1 VTTAMRRSIV
11 LVSAAAAL
19 VAGCSTGQGDP
30 SVAATVG
37 GVRVST
43 VDQVQQRLNDLL
55 ARNKQVQDLA
65 SQHKLDQVARAIV
78 AHDVVHQLVTEA
90 ARRQNVTIDE
100 SLVAQLAPIL
110 NNPDQ
115 QKQQQDPVQAAVD
128 SAYPVNDVTRDK
140 VLLAELVE
148 KNIGL
153 VSSTIDVAFISK
165 ADDARALARQVAAT
179 PDKADELFN
188 ATAKNG
194 TAAPNHEPQINSV
207 WGGPVDSQSGQPTDT
222 NGYLQAAGLPFTWL
236 PEKSVLVWLQNGQ
249 DGTYYAVVYTK
260 QKATAA
266 KQPAGIDLG
275 GGSVSPSQL
284 AQIGRVTLVGL
295 AQELGVQ
302 LNQRYGLWD
311 PIDLNVVPGDQAAA
325 SNQLIVP
332 TTAKQ

>member
-1 VTTAMRRSIV
+1 MRRSIV

-30 SVAATVG
+30 TVAATVG

-65 SQHKLDQVARAIV
+65 AQHKLDQVARAIV
-78 AHDVVHQLVTEA
+78 THDVVHQLITEA
-90 ARRQNVTIDE
+90 AKRQNITTDE
-100 SLVAQLAPIL
+100 GLVAQLAPIL

-115 QKQQQDPVQAAVD
+115 QQGQDPVQAAVE
-128 SAYPVNDVTRDK
+128 SSYPVTDVTRDK
-140 VLLAELVE
+140 LLLAELVQ
-148 KNIGL
+148 KNVGR
-153 VSSTIDVAFISK
+153 VSSVIDVAFISK
-165 ADDARALARQVAAT
+165 ADDARALAQQVAAA
-179 PDKADELFN
+179 PDKADALFN
-188 ATAKNG
+188 ATAQNG
-194 TAAPNHEPQINSV
+194 TAAPNHEPQINSS
-207 WGGPVDSQSGQPTDT
+207 WGGPVDSQTGQPTDT

-236 PEKSVLVWLQNGQ
+236 PAKSVLVWLQNGQ

-266 KQPAGIDLG
+266 KQPDVDTS
-275 GGSVSPSQL
+275 SVTPGQL
-284 AQIGRVTLVGL
+284 AQVGRVTLVGV

-325 SNQLIVP
+325 SNQLILP
-332 TTAKQ
+332 TTTAKQ

>member
-1 VTTAMRRSIV
+1 MRRSIV

-140 VLLAELVE
+140 VLLAELV
-148 KNIGL
+148 
-153 VSSTIDVAFISK
+153 
-165 ADDARALARQVAAT
+165 
-179 PDKADELFN
+179 
-188 ATAKNG
+188 
-194 TAAPNHEPQINSV
+194 
-207 WGGPVDSQSGQPTDT
+207 
-222 NGYLQAAGLPFTWL
+222 
-236 PEKSVLVWLQNGQ
+236 
-249 DGTYYAVVYTK
+249 
-260 QKATAA
+260 
-266 KQPAGIDLG
+266 
-275 GGSVSPSQL
+275 
-284 AQIGRVTLVGL
+284 
-295 AQELGVQ
+295 
-302 LNQRYGLWD
+302 
-311 PIDLNVVPGDQAAA
+311 
-325 SNQLIVP
+325 
-332 TTAKQ
+332 